1 MIDAEKIKKLVRP
14 SIAAMPAYVPGRTVE
29 EASKANGGIK
39 MIKLG
44 SNESQIG
51 PSPMAVKAMADIA
64 ASTNTYPNPVAGDLG
79 EALAD
84 YYGVEPGNIV
94 CGNGS
99 STILDAI
106 CRAYVNQG
114 EEVLFCMPSFQIY
127 QMFTEEMDGVSVVL
141 PLDKDLKFDLN
152 AMKEKIT
159 DKNKL
164 IMICNPNNPTGS
176 FLNSRELSDF
186 IKSLPS
192 HVICVIDEAYIEY
205 ATDPECASMIP
216 LINDYNVIVVRTF
229 SKIWGLAGA
238 RVGYAVANEEIAK
251 YIRACVCTFN
261 VNKMV
266 IAGAIASLQDKDFL
280 QKSWEINK
288 EGKEYLSEEM
298 KKFGW
303 HVWPTQSNFIY
314 VTETTKDAADIARE
328 MEKRGIIIRGNMGF
342 LRITIGTMEQNKK
355 MIEAFKDMLGM

>member
-1 MIDAEKIKKLVRP
+1 MIDAENIKKLVRP
-14 SIAAMPAYVPGRTVE
+14 SIAAMPSYVPGRTVE
-29 EASKANGGIK
+29 EASKANGGIE

-51 PSPMAVKAMADIA
+51 PSPLAVKAMVDIA
-64 ASTNTYPNPVAGDLG
+64 GSSNTYPNPVAGDLG

-99 STILDAI
+99 SSILDAI
-106 CRAYVNQG
+106 CRAYVNTG
-114 EEVLFCMPSFQIY
+114 EEVMFCMPSFQIY

-141 PLDKDLKFDLN
+141 PLDKDLKFDLK
-152 AMKEKIT
+152 AMKEKIS
-159 DKNKL
+159 DKTKL

-176 FLNSRELSDF
+176 FLNSHELSDF
-186 IKSLPS
+186 IKSLPK

-216 LINDYNVIVVRTF
+216 LINEYNVIVVRTF

-251 YIRACVCTFN
+251 YIRSCICAFN
-261 VNKMV
+261 VNKMD
-266 IAGAIASLQDKDFL
+266 IAGAIASLKDKEFL

-288 EGKEYLSEEM
+288 EGKEYITEELT
-298 KKFGW
+298 KLGW
-303 HVWPTQSNFIY
+303 RVWPSQSNFLYI
-314 VTETTKDAADIARE
+314 TDTTMDAATIATE

-355 MIEAFKDMLGM
+355 MIEAFKDIAG

>member
-1 MIDAEKIKKLVRP
+1 
-14 SIAAMPAYVPGRTVE
+14 
-29 EASKANGGIK
+29 
-39 MIKLG
+39 
-44 SNESQIG
+44 
-51 PSPMAVKAMADIA
+51 
-64 ASTNTYPNPVAGDLG
+64 
-79 EALAD
+79 
-84 YYGVEPGNIV
+84 
-94 CGNGS
+94 
-99 STILDAI
+99 
-106 CRAYVNQG
+106 
-114 EEVLFCMPSFQIY
+114 
-127 QMFTEEMDGVSVVL
+127 
-141 PLDKDLKFDLN
+141 
-152 AMKEKIT
+152 
-159 DKNKL
+159 
-164 IMICNPNNPTGS
+164 MICNPNNPTGS

>member
-159 DKNKL
+159 DKTKL
-164 IMICNPNNPTGS
+164 IMICNPNNPTG
-176 FLNSRELSDF
+176 
-186 IKSLPS
+186 SLPS

-298 KKFGW
+298 KKLGW
-303 HVWPTQSNFIY
+303 HVWPTQSNFLY

>member
-1 MIDAEKIKKLVRP
+1 MIEAENIKTLVRK
-14 SIAAMPAYVPGRTVE
+14 SVAAMPSYVPGRTVE
-29 EASKANGGIK
+29 EASKDNGGIE

-51 PSPMAVKAMADIA
+51 PSPMAVKAMTEMA
-64 ASTNTYPNPVAGDLG
+64 AGSNTYPNAVAGDLG

-84 YYGVEPGNIV
+84 YYGLEPANIV

-99 STILDAI
+99 STVLDAI
-106 CRAYVNQG
+106 CKAYVNPG

-127 QMFTEEMDGVSVVL
+127 QMFTEEMDGVPVVV
-141 PLDKDLKFDLN
+141 PLDENLKFDLK
-152 AMKEKIT
+152 ALKEKIT
-159 DKNKL
+159 DKTKL

-176 FLNSRELSDF
+176 FLTGRELSDF
-186 IKSLPS
+186 IKDLPK
-192 HVICVIDEAYIEY
+192 HVICVVDEAYIEY

-216 LINDYNVIVVRTF
+216 LINYYNVIVVRTF

-238 RVGYAVANEEIAK
+238 RVGYAVASEELAK
-251 YIRACVCTFN
+251 YIRSCICAFN

-266 IAGAIASLQDKDFL
+266 IAGAIASLKDKEFL

-288 EGKEYLSEEM
+288 EGKEYLTEEM
-298 KKFGW
+298 EKLGW

-314 VTETTKDAADIARE
+314 VTETTMDAAEIAKE
-328 MEKRGIIIRGNMGF
+328 MEKRGIIIRGNMGY
-342 LRITIGTMEQNKK
+342 LRITIGTMEQNRK
-355 MIEAFKDMLGM
+355 MIAAFRDLLGK